1 MIITTSSPR
10 AWRASDGGRRVL
22 LDPIGHGHQPGCCT
36 IGSDEHGGPS
46 LGGEIFG
53 QYGEF
58 GGVDAGI
65 LEEPGVADEYLVVL
79 YLSPDPL
86 PGHRLERSR
95 PGHVDR
101 SILDPEMIGSGERL
115 FGVNLDGRPKL
126 RFRQ

>member
-1 MIITTSSPR
+1 MAAAESSLIRSATATSPAAARSAATSMAVLPSAAR
-10 AWRASDGGRRVL
+10 SSASMESSAVSTSASSR
-22 LDPIGHGHQPGCCT
+22 
-36 IGSDEHGGPS
+36 
-46 LGGEIFG
+46 
-53 QYGEF
+53 
-58 GGVDAGI
+58 
-65 LEEPGVADEYLVVL
+65 EPGVADEYLVVL